1 MFTLIFMSQ
10 VGSPYNISVGA
21 AVAAMMK
28 CFQNMLLTFMCNDTL
43 R

>member
-1 MFTLIFMSQ
+1 MFTLIYMSQ

-21 AVAAMMK
+21 AAAMMK
-28 CFQNMLLTFMCNDTL
+28 RFQNMLLTFMCNYTL